1 MIPIREIYK
10 HTISIKKRFYTK
22 NIVLNYKEA
31 TAIEFE
37 EYIKRIE
44 TWSNFEFYQEI
55 FFKNKVSK
63 KDFQYLFFNWQFWDF
78 EKDFLKNYL
87 WIWNQNNSKVIDKD
101 KIELSFAEMFWFLA
115 WKWFDIYQLASEY
128 TYKQIKYMYKVAFY
142 SDELTKYNELD
153 KKTKNDNFSFL
164 NSLQDFVLS
173 NNKEEE
179 IKEETN
185 FQKNW
190 KMRF

>member
-1 MIPIREIYK
+1 
-10 HTISIKKRFYTK
+10 
-22 NIVLNYKEA
+22 
-31 TAIEFE
+31 
-37 EYIKRIE
+37 
-44 TWSNFEFYQEI
+44 
-55 FFKNKVSK
+55 
-63 KDFQYLFFNWQFWDF
+63 
-78 EKDFLKNYL
+78 
-87 WIWNQNNSKVIDKD
+87 
-101 KIELSFAEMFWFLA
+101 
-115 WKWFDIYQLASEY
+115 
-128 TYKQIKYMYKVAFY
+128 MYKVAFY